1 MPKPKDEFMDALY
14 EQIDNRITEM
24 NDPDYEYV
32 NPMTNKDWV
41 LVLIIGICC
50 LIMICAGYFLM

>member
-14 EQIDNRITEM
+14 EKIDNRITEM

-50 LIMICAGYFLM
+50 LIMIFAGSFLM